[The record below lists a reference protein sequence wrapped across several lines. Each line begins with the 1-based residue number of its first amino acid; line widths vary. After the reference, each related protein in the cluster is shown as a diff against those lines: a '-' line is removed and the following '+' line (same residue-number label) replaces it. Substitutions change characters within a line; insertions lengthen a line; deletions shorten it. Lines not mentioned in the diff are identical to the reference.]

1 MNQATQIDAPS
12 GADGLID
19 APIGRSLLFLSLP
32 SVIAMVLQT
41 LVSVAEVWY
50 VSRLG
55 TEALAGLALVYPL
68 YMLMIVLSSGALG
81 GMTAGAI
88 ARVLGT
94 GDGASADR
102 VAWNALLLAIAAGV
116 GVSLLFLANAEHLY
130 AWLGGGDKALDQ
142 AMRYSTVLFSGA
154 TAIWVFNIL
163 MAMLRG
169 AGQMKLSAAITTG
182 VVCVQIPLVGALVLG
197 WGGIDPMGIRG
208 APVAMLVA
216 FSLGAIAGAIGL
228 LRWTSLVRLSKRGFK
243 LDVPFL
249 TGMAKTSTIAAVSP
263 ILTVLSVV
271 LLTRFVGRFGE
282 AALAGY
288 GIGSRLE
295 FLLIPL
301 VFGVGTALTTLV
313 GRNIG
318 AGRLSR
324 ALRVTWAGAG
334 AAALMAGIVGGFF
347 ALFPAAWA
355 SHFSDD
361 PEVLA
366 SAYAYLRIAGLGF
379 PFVALGLALYFASQG
394 ANRVGWP
401 LVAASVRILIIV
413 LGANF
418 VLSGA
423 RIELTNLY
431 ITILLA
437 MFAFGG
443 TNALAIW
450 LGAWRPSSKLNRWSA
465 DPGSEHIV

>member
-1 MNQATQIDAPS
+1 MNQATQLAAPS
-12 GADGLID
+12 PANSLID
-19 APIGRSLLFLSLP
+19 APIGRSLLYLSLP

-41 LVSVAEVWY
+41 TVSVAEVWY
-50 VSRLG
+50 VGRLG
-55 TEALAGLALVYPL
+55 TGALAGLALVYPM
-68 YMLMIVLSSGALG
+68 YMLMIMLSSGALG

-88 ARVLGT
+88 ARALGT
-94 GDGASADR
+94 GSGADADR
-102 VAWNALLLAIAAGV
+102 IAWNALLLAIVAGV
-116 GVSLLFLANAEHLY
+116 GVSFLFLANAEHLY

-154 TAIWVFNIL
+154 TAIWVFNIM

-169 AGQMKLSAAITTG
+169 AGQMKLSAAITAG
-182 VVCVQIPLVGALVLG
+182 VVCVQVPLVGALVLG
-197 WGGIDPMGIRG
+197 WGGFDPMGIRG

-216 FSLGAIAGAIGL
+216 FGMGVVASAISL
-228 LRWTSLVRLSKRGFK
+228 LRSNSSVRLSKRGFT
-243 LDVPFL
+243 LDLPFL
-249 TGMAKTSTIAAVSP
+249 VGMAKTSTIAAMSP
-263 ILTVLSVV
+263 ILSVLSVV
-271 LLTRFVGRFGE
+271 LLTRYVGRFGD

-301 VFGVGTALTTLV
+301 VFGIGTALTTLV
-313 GRNIG
+313 GSNVG

-324 ALRVTWAGAG
+324 ALRVAWMGAG

-361 PEVLA
+361 PDVLA
-366 SAYAYLRIAGLGF
+366 SAYAFLRIAGLGF

-401 LVAASVRILIIV
+401 LVAASVRVLIIV

-418 VLSGA
+418 VLSSA
-423 RIELTNLY
+423 HIELNHLY
-431 ITILLA
+431 VTILLA

-450 LGAWRPSSKLNRWSA
+450 LGAWRR
-465 DPGSEHIV
+465 

>member
-1 MNQATQIDAPS
+1 MSQTPQVAAASRMNR
-12 GADGLID
+12 LID
-19 APIGRSLLFLSLP
+19 APIGRSLLYLSLP
-32 SVIAMVLQT
+32 SVIAMILQT
-41 LVSVAEVWY
+41 AVSVAEVWY
-50 VSRLG
+50 VGRLG
-55 TEALAGLALVYPL
+55 TEALAGLALVYPM
-68 YMLMIVLSSGALG
+68 YMLMITLSSGALG

-88 ARVLGT
+88 ARALGT
-94 GDGASADR
+94 GDGTGADR
-102 VAWNALLLAIAAGV
+102 AAWNALLLAIVAGV
-116 GVSLLFLANAEHLY
+116 TVSFLFLANAEHLY
-130 AWLGGGDKALDQ
+130 AWLGGGNKAFDQ
-142 AMRYSTVLFSGA
+142 AMRYSTILFSGA

-169 AGQMKLSAAITTG
+169 AGQMKLSAAITAG

-197 WGGIDPMGIRG
+197 WGGLQPMGIRG
-208 APVAMLVA
+208 APVAMLIA
-216 FSLGAIAGAIGL
+216 FGLGAIAGVISL
-228 LRWTSLVRLSKRGFK
+228 LRSTSSVRLSRRGLI
-243 LDVPFL
+243 LDLPFL
-249 TGMAKTSTIAAVSP
+249 VGMAKTSTIAALSP

-271 LLTRFVGRFGE
+271 LLTRFVGQFGD

-301 VFGVGTALTTLV
+301 VFGIGTALTTLV
-313 GRNIG
+313 GNNIG

-324 ALRVTWAGAG
+324 ALRVAWAGAG
-334 AAALMAGIVGGFF
+334 AAAVMGGIVGVFF

-361 PEVLA
+361 PDVLA
-366 SAYAYLRIAGLGF
+366 SAFAYLRVAGLGF

-401 LVAASVRILIIV
+401 LVAASVRVLVIV

-418 VLSGA
+418 VLSSA
-423 RIELTNLY
+423 HIELTNLY
-431 ITILLA
+431 VTILLA

-450 LGAWRPSSKLNRWSA
+450 LGAWRS
-465 DPGSEHIV
+465 